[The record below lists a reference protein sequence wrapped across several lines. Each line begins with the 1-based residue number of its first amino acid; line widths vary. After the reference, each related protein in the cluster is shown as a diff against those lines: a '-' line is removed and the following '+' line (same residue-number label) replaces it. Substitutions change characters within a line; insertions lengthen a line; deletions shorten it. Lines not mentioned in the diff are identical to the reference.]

1 MAAITIAKTL
11 AKKLGPKT
19 VAKLK
24 NMDTTKAKQFLDKAK
39 DLKDATGT
47 ELKRIFGKLP
57 KTTVR
62 EKEKFVPGTVQR
74 RGLRRTDKGKLETQ
88 QKNQTGEVAP
98 TKKTKQTLNF

>member
-1 MAAITIAKTL
+1 MAAVTIAKTL

-47 ELKRIFGKLP
+47 ELKRIFG
-57 KTTVR
+57 
-62 EKEKFVPGTVQR
+62 
-74 RGLRRTDKGKLETQ
+74 
-88 QKNQTGEVAP
+88 
-98 TKKTKQTLNF
+98 